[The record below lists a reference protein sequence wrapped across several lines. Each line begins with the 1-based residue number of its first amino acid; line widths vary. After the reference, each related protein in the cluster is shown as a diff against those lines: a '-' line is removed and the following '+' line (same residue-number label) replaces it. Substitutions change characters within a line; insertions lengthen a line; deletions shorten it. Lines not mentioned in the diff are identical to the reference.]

1 MKIFITGGG
10 TAGHINP
17 AIAIADYIKNKNPN
31 WEFFYVGNPNHMEY
45 KLAVDAGYNFIGI
58 NVKGFKRKISI
69 TNVFKNFK
77 AASLLLTASYKS
89 RKILKKYKPD
99 LIIGTGGY
107 VTGPIMNEAVKMGI
121 KTITHEQNAYPGV
134 TTKLLSK
141 KVDKVL
147 LAVEDAKKFLN
158 LDAKELNNKVKV
170 TGNPIR
176 RGILTTNRSTS
187 RQKLGIQDDDIC
199 IVSFG
204 GSLGARPINKSVA
217 GLIFKTYKNNNIY
230 HIHATGKFDAEFFLK
245 ILKQKGVKLTNAKNI
260 DVREYINNMDECLAA
275 ADIVICRA
283 GAITIS
289 EIEAVGRA
297 SILIPSPY
305 VAENHQYYNAKVL
318 ADRDAAILIEE
329 KNLTDEE
336 LYFQVNKLI
345 NNKEKVFTMGENARS
360 LAVIDANERIYNIV
374 CEVLSSNVVKLEE

>member
-17 AIAIADYIKNKNPN
+17 AIAIADYIKNKNPD

-45 KLAVDAGYNFIGI
+45 KLAIDAGYNFIGI
-58 NVKGFKRKISI
+58 NVSGFKRKISF
-69 TNVFKNFK
+69 TNVLNNIK
-77 AASLLLTASYKS
+77 AAGLLLTSSYKAH
-89 RKILKKYKPD
+89 KILKKYKPD

-176 RGILTTNRSTS
+176 RGILTTNRLKS
-187 RQKLGIQDDDIC
+187 RQKLGIKDDDIC

-204 GSLGARPINKSVA
+204 GSLGARPINESVA
-217 GLIFKTYKNNNIY
+217 GLISKTHKNSKIY
-230 HIHATGKFDAEFFLK
+230 HIHATGKFNAEDFSEM
-245 ILKQKGVKLTNAKNI
+245 IKQKGVNLINEKNL
-260 DVREYINNMDECLAA
+260 DVREYINNMDECLAV

-289 EIEAVGRA
+289 EIEAVGKA

-318 ADRDAAILIEE
+318 ADRGAAILIEE

-336 LYFQVNKLI
+336 LYLQVNKLI
-345 NNKEKVFTMGENARS
+345 NNKEKIFKMGVNARS
-360 LAVIDANERIYNIV
+360 LAVLNASERIYNVV
-374 CEVLSSNVVKLEE
+374 CEVLSSNVVNF